1 MRRNKRKW
9 RADRVGEDEWMLVEP
24 KEVDDIYEEFE
35 MGWTFFDSRK
45 LDEAEK
51 MLGEVVESAPTHID
65 ALHHLAI
72 IMDRKGRK
80 EKARELWENA
90 VEAGRDALPNE
101 FKSGHRLDWGF
112 LENRPFLRALHGL
125 ATFIFHEDED
135 IETALEI
142 YEEIIS
148 YNPTDNQG
156 IREILVEL
164 YLHQDELDKC
174 IELCERYP
182 GDILA
187 GTAYGYPLALFKKGK
202 REKATEELKKA
213 IKSLPK
219 VAKELL
225 KEEHE
230 MPETDR
236 PGYITMG
243 GWDQAYEYWL
253 RYGEYWRKGE
263 LEWLETALS

>member
-9 RADRVGEDEWMLVEP
+9 RADRVEKEGWELVEP
-24 KEVDDIYEEFE
+24 KEVYDIYHEFE
-35 MGWTFFDSRK
+35 MGWTFFDRGK

-51 MLGEVVESAPTHID
+51 RLEKVVEAAPTHID

-72 IMDRKGRK
+72 LMEHDGRK
-80 EKARELWENA
+80 ERARELWAKA
-90 VEAGRDALPNE
+90 VESGREALPEE
-101 FKSGHRLDWGF
+101 FKSGHRLEWIF

-125 ATFIFHEDED
+125 ATFILHDEEDVER
-135 IETALEI
+135 ALSI

-164 YLHQDELDKC
+164 YLHQKELDTC

-182 GDILA
+182 GDMLA
-187 GTAYGYPLALFKKGK
+187 GTAYGYPLVLFKKGK
-202 REKATEELKKA
+202 KEKATDEMKKA
-213 IKSLPK
+213 IESLPK

-225 KEEHE
+225 KDEHE

-236 PGYITMG
+236 PGYITVG

-253 RYGEYWRKGE
+253 RYGEYWGEEE
-263 LEWLETALS
+263 LEWLEGCLG